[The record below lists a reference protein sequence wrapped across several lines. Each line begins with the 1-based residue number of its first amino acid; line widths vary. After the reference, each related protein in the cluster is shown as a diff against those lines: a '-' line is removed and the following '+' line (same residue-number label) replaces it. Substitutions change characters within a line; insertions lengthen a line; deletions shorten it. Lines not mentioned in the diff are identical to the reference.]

1 MASSDADVAMELEVV
16 EEWDQAA
23 EEWDEATEAWDEAA
37 EDWDYEAA
45 EEVADEMALEEET
58 CHWCGSPAWFAGYP
72 FCEGCDQANWRAL
85 LRAQQQQQQQHFDD
99 DDATTAAGDPPEEF
113 SDSDDWDPEY
123 D

>member
-1 MASSDADVAMELEVV
+1 MEVEV

-37 EDWDYEAA
+37 DDWDYEAA
-45 EEVADEMALEEET
+45 DDVADEMALEEET
-58 CHWCGSPAWFAGYP
+58 CHWCGMPALFAGYP

-85 LRAQQQQQQQHFDD
+85 LRVHQQQPHVDDD

-113 SDSDDWDPEY
+113 DSDSDEWDPEY
-123 D
+123 